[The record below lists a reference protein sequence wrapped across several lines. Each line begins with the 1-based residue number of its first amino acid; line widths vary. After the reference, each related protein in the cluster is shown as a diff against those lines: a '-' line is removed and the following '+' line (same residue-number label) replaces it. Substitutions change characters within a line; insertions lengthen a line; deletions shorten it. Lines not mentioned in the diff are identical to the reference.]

1 MTGRLA
7 LAAAVALALAPGVP
21 AAADWSP
28 SAEALARLERGD
40 VHADVMTDPGG
51 ADGLVHGAVDID
63 APPSVVWSAILDC
76 GRAGRMAPGIRSCRI
91 TERDPAGKWDVRE
104 MTVQWAPLTPV
115 FRTAFRSEFDP
126 GRRIRFRCVS
136 GDVRFCEGLW
146 RLEPLGRDRTRV
158 IYENRASSP
167 LSAPALVTRAAMR
180 RDVARALK
188 ALKRESESR
197 VR

>member
-1 MTGRLA
+1 MTPRLA
-7 LAAAVALALAPGVP
+7 LAASLALALTHG
-21 AAADWSP
+21 AAAAAEWSP
-28 SAEALARLERGD
+28 PAEALARLERGD

-51 ADGLVHGAVDID
+51 ADGLVHGAVDVD
-63 APPSVVWSAILDC
+63 APPAVVWSAILDC

-91 TERDPAGKWDVRE
+91 TDRDPGGKWDVRE

-115 FRTAFRSEFDP
+115 FRTAFRSEFEP

-136 GDVRFCEGLW
+136 GDIRFCEGQW

>member
-1 MTGRLA
+1 MTPRLA
-7 LAAAVALALAPGVP
+7 LAASLALALTHG
-21 AAADWSP
+21 AAAAAEWSP
-28 SAEALARLERGD
+28 PAEALARLERGD

-51 ADGLVHGAVDID
+51 ADGLVHGAIDVD
-63 APPSVVWSAILDC
+63 APPAVVWSAILDC

-91 TERDPAGKWDVRE
+91 TDRDPGGKWDVRE

-115 FRTAFRSEFDP
+115 FRTAFRSEFEP

-136 GDVRFCEGLW
+136 GDVRFCEGQW

>member
-1 MTGRLA
+1 MTLRLA
-7 LAAAVALALAPGVP
+7 LAAALVLALAPGLSF
-21 AAADWSP
+21 AAEWTP
-28 SAEALARLERGD
+28 PAEAVARLERGE

-63 APPSVVWSAILDC
+63 APPAVVWGAILDC

-91 TERDPAGKWDVRE
+91 TERDPAGRWDVRE
-104 MTVQWAPLTPV
+104 MTVQWAPLTPI
-115 FRTAFRSEFDP
+115 FRTVFRSEFDP

-146 RLEPLGRDRTRV
+146 RLEPLGPGRTRV
-158 IYENRASSP
+158 VYENRASSP

-197 VR
+197 R

>member
-1 MTGRLA
+1 MTLRLA
-7 LAAAVALALAPGVP
+7 LAAALVLALAPGLSF
-21 AAADWSP
+21 AAEWTP
-28 SAEALARLERGD
+28 PAEAVARLERGE
-40 VHADVMTDPGG
+40 VHADVMTDPDG

-63 APPSVVWSAILDC
+63 APPAVVWGAILDC

-91 TERDPAGKWDVRE
+91 TERDPAGRWDVRE
-104 MTVQWAPLTPV
+104 MTVQWAPLTPI
-115 FRTAFRSEFDP
+115 FRTVFRSEFDP

-158 IYENRASSP
+158 VYENRASSP

-197 VR
+197 R

>member
-1 MTGRLA
+1 MTLRLA
-7 LAAAVALALAPGVP
+7 LAAALVLALTSTRP
-21 AAADWSP
+21 ASAEWSL
-28 SAEALARLERGD
+28 SAEALARLARGD
-40 VHADVMTDPGG
+40 VHADVMSDPGG

-63 APPSVVWSAILDC
+63 APPAVVWGAILDC

-91 TERDPAGKWDVRE
+91 TERDPAGRWDVRE

-115 FRTAFRSEFDP
+115 FRTVFRSEFDP
-126 GRRIRFRCVS
+126 GRRIRFRCVA

-158 IYENRASSP
+158 VYENRASSP

-188 ALKRESESR
+188 ALKRESEAR
-197 VR
+197 G

>member
-1 MTGRLA
+1 MTLRLA
-7 LAAAVALALAPGVP
+7 LAAALVLALAPGLAF
-21 AAADWSP
+21 AAEWTP
-28 SAEALARLERGD
+28 PAEAVARLERGE

-63 APPSVVWSAILDC
+63 APPAVVWGAILDC

-91 TERDPAGKWDVRE
+91 TERDPAGRWDVRE
-104 MTVQWAPLTPV
+104 MTVQWAPLTPI
-115 FRTAFRSEFDP
+115 FRTVFRSEFDP

-158 IYENRASSP
+158 VYENRASSP

-197 VR
+197 R

>member
-1 MTGRLA
+1 MISRLA
-7 LAAAVALALAPGVP
+7 LAAALVLALAPG
-21 AAADWSP
+21 AP
-28 SAEALARLERGD
+28 SAAEWTPPAQAVERLARGD
-40 VHADVMTDPGG
+40 VHADVISDPGG

-63 APPSVVWSAILDC
+63 APASVVWSAILDC

-91 TERDPAGKWDVRE
+91 TERDPGGRWDVRE

-115 FRTAFRSEFDP
+115 FRTAFRSEFEP

-136 GDVRFCEGLW
+136 GDVRFCEGQW
-146 RLEPLGRDRTRV
+146 RLEPLGTGRTRV

-188 ALKRESESR
+188 ALRRESESR
-197 VR
+197 R